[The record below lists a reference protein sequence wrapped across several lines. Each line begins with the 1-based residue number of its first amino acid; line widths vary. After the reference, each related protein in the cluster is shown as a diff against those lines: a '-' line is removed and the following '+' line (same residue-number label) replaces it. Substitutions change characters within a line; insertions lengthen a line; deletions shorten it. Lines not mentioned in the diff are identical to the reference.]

1 MRTTKQRTVS
11 TVALKSTVIVEKAG
25 TLVPSVLRRARDA
38 AVQHRPL
45 GRVIEVAVPG
55 RRGPA
60 VVRDV
65 GPAQEPP
72 LREAVRGRRAEP
84 MLVKKYPN
92 RRLYDTLESR
102 YITLE
107 ELAEKIRA
115 GADARVIDAKT
126 DEDLTQQ
133 TLTQIILESRNAAR
147 LLPVPLLVQ
156 LVRMGDDALAEFFSR
171 YVAWALEVYLATK
184 QNALGFAGLGALLGT
199 APLRWL
205 ERSDRGERL
214 RPPWEEKAA
223 VDTAEIP
230 RDHASS
236 APPEVAVAEVVPP
249 TAGVLGL
256 GEDVAALR
264 RELDALKRTLRRKR

>member
-1 MRTTKQRTVS
+1 
-11 TVALKSTVIVEKAG
+11 
-25 TLVPSVLRRARDA
+25 
-38 AVQHRPL
+38 
-45 GRVIEVAVPG
+45 
-55 RRGPA
+55 
-60 VVRDV
+60 
-65 GPAQEPP
+65 
-72 LREAVRGRRAEP
+72 

-205 ERSDRGERL
+205 ERSDRNERL
-214 RPPWEEKAA
+214 RPPWEEKAIDGGPNA
-223 VDTAEIP
+223 APTREAP
-230 RDHASS
+230 SS
-236 APPEVAVAEVVPP
+236 TPPIDSVAEVVPP
-249 TAGVLGL
+249 PVGVLGL

>member
-1 MRTTKQRTVS
+1 
-11 TVALKSTVIVEKAG
+11 
-25 TLVPSVLRRARDA
+25 
-38 AVQHRPL
+38 
-45 GRVIEVAVPG
+45 
-55 RRGPA
+55 
-60 VVRDV
+60 
-65 GPAQEPP
+65 
-72 LREAVRGRRAEP
+72 

-133 TLTQIILESRNAAR
+133 TLTQIILESRNTAR

-205 ERSDRGERL
+205 ERADRGERL

-223 VDTAEIP
+223 IDTADP
-230 RDHASS
+230 PS
-236 APPEVAVAEVVPP
+236 APPEAAVAEVVPP
-249 TAGVLGL
+249 AAGVLGL

-264 RELDALKRTLRRKR
+264 RELDALKRTIRRKR

>member
-1 MRTTKQRTVS
+1 
-11 TVALKSTVIVEKAG
+11 
-25 TLVPSVLRRARDA
+25 
-38 AVQHRPL
+38 
-45 GRVIEVAVPG
+45 
-55 RRGPA
+55 
-60 VVRDV
+60 
-65 GPAQEPP
+65 
-72 LREAVRGRRAEP
+72 

-102 YITLE
+102 YITLD

-147 LLPVPLLVQ
+147 LLPVPLLTQ

-184 QNALGFAGLGALLGT
+184 QNTIGLAGLGTLLGT

-205 ERSDRGERL
+205 
-214 RPPWEEKAA
+214 RPPWEDAKSARGSKKSTERSARDESPIAA
-223 VDTAEIP
+223 D
-230 RDHASS
+230 
-236 APPEVAVAEVVPP
+236 APTSVND
-249 TAGVLGL
+249 
-256 GEDVAALR
+256 DVAALR
-264 RELDALKRTLRRKR
+264 RELDELKQAVRGKLPSAKSTGKK

>member
-1 MRTTKQRTVS
+1 
-11 TVALKSTVIVEKAG
+11 
-25 TLVPSVLRRARDA
+25 
-38 AVQHRPL
+38 
-45 GRVIEVAVPG
+45 
-55 RRGPA
+55 
-60 VVRDV
+60 
-65 GPAQEPP
+65 
-72 LREAVRGRRAEP
+72 

-133 TLTQIILESRNAAR
+133 TLTQIILESRNTAR

-223 VDTAEIP
+223 VDAAEIP

-236 APPEVAVAEVVPP
+236 APPEAAVAEVVAP

>member
-1 MRTTKQRTVS
+1 
-11 TVALKSTVIVEKAG
+11 
-25 TLVPSVLRRARDA
+25 
-38 AVQHRPL
+38 
-45 GRVIEVAVPG
+45 
-55 RRGPA
+55 
-60 VVRDV
+60 
-65 GPAQEPP
+65 
-72 LREAVRGRRAEP
+72 

-92 RRLYDTLESR
+92 RRLYDT
-102 YITLE
+102 
-107 ELAEKIRA
+107 
-115 GADARVIDAKT
+115 
-126 DEDLTQQ
+126 
-133 TLTQIILESRNAAR
+133 LESRNAAR

-214 RPPWEEKAA
+214 RPPWEEKAT
-223 VDTAEIP
+223 VDTP
-230 RDHASS
+230 SS
-236 APPEVAVAEVVPP
+236 VPPEATVAEVVPP

-264 RELDALKRTLRRKR
+264 RELDALKRTIRRKR

>member
-1 MRTTKQRTVS
+1 
-11 TVALKSTVIVEKAG
+11 
-25 TLVPSVLRRARDA
+25 
-38 AVQHRPL
+38 
-45 GRVIEVAVPG
+45 
-55 RRGPA
+55 
-60 VVRDV
+60 
-65 GPAQEPP
+65 
-72 LREAVRGRRAEP
+72 

-214 RPPWEEKAA
+214 RPPWEEKAPIDA
-223 VDTAEIP
+223 AEPP
-230 RDHASS
+230 RDPASV
-236 APPEVAVAEVVPP
+236 PPGAAVAEVVPP
-249 TAGVLGL
+249 AAGVLGL

-264 RELDALKRTLRRKR
+264 RELDALKRTIRRKR